1 MFTEAVSS
9 GAVHPGKAPG
19 GGAGRCSSANG
30 GFSALLN
37 KIFTPGLSAAPVS
50 LKEERASSR
59 GMKGSGST
67 DPEESGKPGE
77 DSWSKE
83 GAGWPF
89 RERLQRV
96 LRELLGDVFP
106 TTGFLIQWNEL
117 PPPLKEQYL
126 SILAGEF
133 PGVQPQPGGDVSSA
147 GNYLIE
153 EAVLAVWAGTGRPEA
168 GQPEAGKFLED
179 LVQGI
184 GGNTGKAADIEG
196 ISGIYPGN
204 AVEQGSGA
212 AEERLRALFFNVTEE
227 QLLTGRVAYHR
238 GGLTGKGKPEEEV
251 FLSNLVQGSGGDT
264 GKGADSAGV
273 PGVYPG
279 DFKEQNTG
287 AAGKEFFMDS
297 GREATIAVK
306 TPPPGEIIPDGGLEG
321 QPQGGGEPFSDEGT
335 LKGSSLVSTLYVEGA
350 PGEGMGNASSSFVP
364 PQSTGLL
371 QHSFRDTMEQ
381 ILQRMDYLVRQGGQ
395 ELRLKLQPEFLGEVL
410 IRMRRMRGV
419 LSAEIITSHP
429 AVKEMLEGQLDML
442 HRRFQQMNLDVQRFD
457 VLLKDGGQNGF
468 SFERE
473 PRREEPLHHPGMDY
487 RLPDGE
493 GARVSVS
500 GYFGGDRRVDY
511 LV

>member
-1 MFTEAVSS
+1 M
-9 GAVHPGKAPG
+9 
-19 GGAGRCSSANG
+19 
-30 GFSALLN
+30 
-37 KIFTPGLSAAPVS
+37 
-50 LKEERASSR
+50 
-59 GMKGSGST
+59 
-67 DPEESGKPGE
+67 
-77 DSWSKE
+77 
-83 GAGWPF
+83 
-89 RERLQRV
+89 
-96 LRELLGDVFP
+96 
-106 TTGFLIQWNEL
+106 
-117 PPPLKEQYL
+117 
-126 SILAGEF
+126 
-133 PGVQPQPGGDVSSA
+133 
-147 GNYLIE
+147 
-153 EAVLAVWAGTGRPEA
+153 
-168 GQPEAGKFLED
+168 
-179 LVQGI
+179 QGI

-364 PQSTGLL
+364 SQSTGCC
-371 QHSFRDTMEQ
+371 SK
-381 ILQRMDYLVRQGGQ
+381 I
-395 ELRLKLQPEFLGEVL
+395 
-410 IRMRRMRGV
+410 
-419 LSAEIITSHP
+419 
-429 AVKEMLEGQLDML
+429 
-442 HRRFQQMNLDVQRFD
+442 
-457 VLLKDGGQNGF
+457 
-468 SFERE
+468 
-473 PRREEPLHHPGMDY
+473 
-487 RLPDGE
+487 
-493 GARVSVS
+493 S
-500 GYFGGDRRVDY
+500 GYYGADFAAHGLPTTAGRSCVSNCSLNFWRGSDPHAPYAGSAIGGNN
-511 LV
+511 